1 MTSSLTIAV
10 QGGLCN
16 RLRVVLSALFFS
28 ENSQSKVRLVWS
40 KNQECFAHFEEL
52 FEPLQSEAFCIIPG
66 QWWLT
71 PVTRFNLHLPA
82 LLRLPFFDEQ
92 QKNFDPRQHGSLE
105 QWVNQYPR
113 LYLSTGYSLLDY
125 PPAIAQRLRP
135 VKALQQ
141 RIDAIVSRFTPHT
154 IGIHI
159 RRTDNAVSIA
169 ESPIEAFE
177 QAIEEEIAGHP
188 EALFFLA
195 TDEDGLKQQLSQKF
209 PGRIL
214 YQTTSAGRD
223 SLDGMCEAVVDLFC
237 LAQTSQLLGSYW
249 SSFTDTA
256 AELGGIPLRIVRHNT
271 ETA

>member
-1 MTSSLTIAV
+1 MTSSLTVAV

-28 ENSQSKVRLVWS
+28 ETSQSKVRLVWS

-82 LLRLPFFDEQ
+82 LLRLPFFDGQ
-92 QKNFDPRQHGSLE
+92 QKNFD
-105 QWVNQYPR
+105 PR

-135 VKALQQ
+135 VYALQQ

-159 RRTDNAVSIA
+159 RRTDNA
-169 ESPIEAFE
+169 
-177 QAIEEEIAGHP
+177 
-188 EALFFLA
+188 
-195 TDEDGLKQQLSQKF
+195 
-209 PGRIL
+209 
-214 YQTTSAGRD
+214 
-223 SLDGMCEAVVDLFC
+223 
-237 LAQTSQLLGSYW
+237 
-249 SSFTDTA
+249 